1 MLAKKRQIKKIIALS
16 ITAFAIMACNLGVQ
30 SQNQA
35 PPPQQGEGL
44 PGTGA
49 TPEVNVTQEPP
60 IIQETAAAPEAAV
73 PTKEI
78 GGLAELADDLR
89 LAGAQV
95 ELGGKI
101 EQPML
106 EKYDVDG
113 QVIKVNG
120 IDVQVFEF
128 GNEFT
133 RSLVSGRISDD
144 GSSIAGQEIPLEDQP
159 NFWGEGRIIVL
170 YVGTDAAMINLLSSV
185 LGEPITT
192 HE

>member
-1 MLAKKRQIKKIIALS
+1 MHAKKRQFKELIALT
-16 ITAFAIMACNLGVQ
+16 ITAFAMLACNLGVRG
-30 SQNQA
+30 QNEVA
-35 PPPQQGEGL
+35 PPQQGEGL

-49 TPEVNVTQEPP
+49 TPEMNFTQEPP
-60 IIQETAAAPEAAV
+60 ATEETAATPEAAV

-78 GGLAELADDLR
+78 GGLAELVDNLR
-89 LAGAQV
+89 IAGTQV

-113 QVIKVNG
+113 QLIKVNG

-128 GNEFT
+128 GNDFT
-133 RSLVSGRISDD
+133 RSLVSGRISED
-144 GSSIAGQEIPLEDQP
+144 GSSIAGQEIPWEDQP

-170 YVGTDAAMINLLSSV
+170 YAGTDAAMINLLSSV